1 VKESDFSEFVMKELG
16 QGNSK
21 CLRLGCF
28 AVSNAC
34 SKLQGDYGNMG
45 FVGGLM
51 TLKLSAKSLNNSQQL
66 VTSLISQE
74 RSQDSTGTSMAMDSQ
89 SMLAVNQTADGAEV
103 LAALEYLSMQKDL
116 VVATS

>member
-1 VKESDFSEFVMKELG
+1 MATWAL
-16 QGNSK
+16 
-21 CLRLGCF
+21 
-28 AVSNAC
+28 
-34 SKLQGDYGNMG
+34 
-45 FVGGLM
+45 GGLM
-51 TLKLSAKSLNNSQQL
+51 KLKLSAKSLNKSQQL

>member
-1 VKESDFSEFVMKELG
+1 MMQHGLCGRVDEIETVSKIVKK
-16 QGNSK
+16 
-21 CLRLGCF
+21 
-28 AVSNAC
+28 
-34 SKLQGDYGNMG
+34 
-45 FVGGLM
+45 
-51 TLKLSAKSLNNSQQL
+51 SQQL

-89 SMLAVNQTADGAEV
+89 SMLALNQTADGAEV